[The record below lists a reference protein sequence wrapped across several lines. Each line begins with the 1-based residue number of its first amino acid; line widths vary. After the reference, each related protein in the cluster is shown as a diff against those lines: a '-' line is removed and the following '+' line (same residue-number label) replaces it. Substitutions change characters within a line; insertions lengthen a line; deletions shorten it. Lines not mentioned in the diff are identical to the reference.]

1 MGFFDKIKQGL
12 KKTRDQITS
21 QTENILKIFKKIDEE
36 FFDELEEMLIM
47 ADVGAETSNK
57 IVTELKSHVKKNK
70 ITESEDLRPILVKI
84 ISDILS
90 ENENSP
96 EMPSPSIILV
106 VGVNGVGK
114 TTSIGKLAH
123 FYKSQ
128 GKSVLIIA
136 ADTFRAAASEQLK
149 IWASRAK
156 VDIVSHYEGAD
167 PSAVIYD
174 GISAAKARGIDVILC
189 DTAGR
194 LHNKVNLM
202 NELAKIN
209 RIIKSQ
215 MPEAH
220 KEVYL
225 VLDATTGQNA
235 VSQAT
240 AFGDATEVTG
250 IILTKLDGTAK
261 GGIVIAIKSSRNI
274 PVRFVGVGEKIDDF
288 LEFNPTDFAN
298 ALFDNSTEDQ

>member
-1 MGFFDKIKQGL
+1 MGFFDKFKEGL
-12 KKTRDQITS
+12 KKTRDQITAK
-21 QTENILKIFKKIDEE
+21 TENILKVFKKIDEE
-36 FFDELEEMLIM
+36 FFEELEEMLIM
-47 ADVGAETSNK
+47 ADVGAETSDK
-57 IVTELKSHVKKNK
+57 IITELRAKVKKDR
-70 ITESEDLRPILVKI
+70 ITEAENLRPVLAEI
-84 ISDILS
+84 ISNILS
-90 ENENSP
+90 EDEHTEPNASP
-96 EMPSPSIILV
+96 EVILV

-123 FYKSQ
+123 FYKTQ

-136 ADTFRAAASEQLK
+136 ADTFRAAASDQLK
-149 IWASRAK
+149 IWAERAK
-156 VDIVSHYEGAD
+156 VDIVSHREGAD
-167 PSAVIYD
+167 PSSVIFD
-174 GISAAKARGIDVILC
+174 GISAANARGIDVVLC

-235 VSQAT
+235 VSQAS
-240 AFGDATEVTG
+240 AFNEATEITG

-261 GGIVIAIKSSRNI
+261 GGIVIAIKSSQNI
-274 PVRFVGVGEKIDDF
+274 PVRFIGVGEKIDDF
-288 LEFNPTDFAN
+288 LEFNPRDFAN
-298 ALFDNSTEDQ
+298 ALFGRDSDNV

>member
-1 MGFFDKIKQGL
+1 MGFFDKIKEGL
-12 KKTRDQITS
+12 KKTRDQLTAK
-21 QTENILKIFKKIDEE
+21 TENILKVFKKIDEE
-36 FFDELEEMLIM
+36 FFEELEEMLIM
-47 ADVGAETSNK
+47 ADVGAETSNR
-57 IVTELKSHVKKNK
+57 IITELKTKVKKER
-70 ITESEDLRPILVKI
+70 ITEAENLRPLLAEI
-84 ISDILS
+84 ISGILS
-90 ENENSP
+90 DDECTPQTGSP
-96 EMPSPSIILV
+96 EVILV

-136 ADTFRAAASEQLK
+136 ADTFRAAASDQLK
-149 IWASRAK
+149 IWAERAK
-156 VDIVSHYEGAD
+156 VDIVSHREGAD
-167 PSAVIYD
+167 PSAVIFD

-215 MPEAH
+215 MPDAH

-235 VSQAT
+235 VSQAS
-240 AFGDATEVTG
+240 AFHEATEITG

-261 GGIVIAIKSSRNI
+261 GGIVIAIKSSQNI

-288 LEFNPTDFAN
+288 FQFNPRDFAN
-298 ALFDNSTEDQ
+298 ALFDTD